1 MTILFDIGNVL
12 LKLDFGRFHAA
23 VLGSPA
29 ASLPDELACL
39 KDPYESG
46 AIDDPEFVARCLN
59 GLRSTLTPE
68 QFAAAWQD
76 VFSPNEPMWAV
87 VRQCKALGYGLILF
101 SNTNG
106 LHSAHFL
113 EKYPVFQHFDGHHF
127 SHEVESMK
135 PDPDFYH
142 KAIDRFELV
151 PSETIYIDDLA
162 ENIAT
167 GRRFGFKCWQYEAER
182 HEACVRW
189 LEGHGVSEF
198 LH

>member
-46 AIDDPEFVARCLN
+46 AIDDPEFVARCLD
-59 GLRSTLTPE
+59 GLSSSLTPG

-87 VRQCKALGYGLILF
+87 VCQCKALGHRLILF

-106 LHSAHFL
+106 LHSAHVLSEF
-113 EKYPVFQHFDGHHF
+113 PDFRHFDAHHF
-127 SHEVESMK
+127 SHEVGVMK
-135 PDPDFYH
+135 PDPGFYRE
-142 KAIDRFELV
+142 AIERFKLNPGETSSVRQESCFKLLNF
-151 PSETIYIDDLA
+151 SE
-162 ENIAT
+162 
-167 GRRFGFKCWQYEAER
+167 
-182 HEACVRW
+182 
-189 LEGHGVSEF
+189 GVVAVASVCMG
-198 LH
+198 